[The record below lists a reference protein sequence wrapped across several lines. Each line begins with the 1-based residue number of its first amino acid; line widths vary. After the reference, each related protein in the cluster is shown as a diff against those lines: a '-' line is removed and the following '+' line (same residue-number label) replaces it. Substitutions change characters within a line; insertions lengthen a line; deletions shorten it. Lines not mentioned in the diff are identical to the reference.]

1 MILRNSFIHN
11 NIDVIAY
18 SRLPSGQSVANC
30 LALCRS
36 NQECYSFNYNKLT
49 KWCYIGTTEE
59 TNLRQTRNG
68 KWAAGYRRCVEQINN
83 NPWTNEEFNGGSP
96 SSGPQ
101 PVTTLNVVDSVT
113 NNALDV
119 TFVAP
124 TVFGVGDDGVAAI
137 FGSYKVSCTS
147 TTTGA
152 VTTNTFTTG
161 SPITFGGLATQ
172 SYICSVVVVN
182 DDGLESTAVVFTPV
196 AVSNT

>member
-30 LALCRS
+30 LALCRR

-83 NPWTNEEFNGGSP
+83 DPWTNDEFSGGDP
-96 SSGPQ
+96 GNPE
-101 PVTTLNVVDSVT
+101 PVTALNVVDSST
-113 NNALDV
+113 ANSLDV
-119 TFVAP
+119 NFTPP
-124 TVFGVGDDGVAAI
+124 TDFGVGADGVAAI
-137 FGSYKVSCTS
+137 LASYKVSCTS
-147 TTTGA
+147 TTTG
-152 VTTNTFTTG
+152 TTITNVFTTG
-161 SPITFGGLATQ
+161 PVLLFGGLVPTQ

-182 DDGLESTAVVFTPV
+182 DDGLESTAVTSLAIAV
-196 AVSNT
+196 A